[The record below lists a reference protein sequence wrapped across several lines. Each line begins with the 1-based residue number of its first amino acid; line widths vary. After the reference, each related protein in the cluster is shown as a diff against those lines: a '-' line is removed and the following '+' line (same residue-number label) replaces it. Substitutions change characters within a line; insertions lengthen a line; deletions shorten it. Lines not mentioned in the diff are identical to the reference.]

1 MRKTLVSKSEIETD
15 FKSVSDL
22 RGLPFSDRLKHKH
35 WCGVMDKSSISEQYK
50 IVKKR
55 TVIFFLLFLH
65 MSSYTS
71 RFTELDIY
79 SSEFVLREVV
89 TTNSS
94 TQSSSIYCNPYFAN
108 SDPILQGK
116 SSSSLAKH
124 YLTIPENSRPID
136 FSADQRSTLPLP
148 PLCSSSQPN
157 STEKH
162 FQSLAKRFKRFL
174 HSISTPRLK
183 SSFSSSSSYS
193 FSN

>member
-1 MRKTLVSKSEIETD
+1 VVSWIKVQLANIIR
-15 FKSVSDL
+15 F
-22 RGLPFSDRLKHKH
+22 LKKER
-35 WCGVMDKSSISEQYK
+35 SF
-50 IVKKR
+50 
-55 TVIFFLLFLH
+55 FFLSFLY

-79 SSEFVLREVV
+79 SSEFMLREVT

-124 YLTIPENSRPID
+124 YLTIPENSQPID

-148 PLCSSSQPN
+148 PSCLSSQPN
-157 STEKH
+157 SAEKH

-174 HSISTPRLK
+174 HSISTPRPK